1 MANALM
7 AKRILRAIEAN
18 PYNFDMAFWVS
29 IPWAS
34 WEETD
39 YATWNGEEDE
49 EGEDSFALTPLFIEA
64 VNTDAAELPKEI
76 GNVCGTTL
84 CIAGWA
90 LALDGWELT
99 RNDDEAFK
107 KGEEFRGFF
116 ATGAEILDISTGEAE
131 RLFTLNDENAI
142 IILTQI
148 AEGEEINWT
157 AVGYTEAIV
166 YED

>member
-18 PYNFDMAFWVS
+18 PYNFDMNSWVS
-29 IPWAS
+29 IPWV
-34 WEETD
+34 
-39 YATWNGEEDE
+39 TWNGEEYE

-64 VNTDAAELPKEI
+64 VNTDAAELPEEI

-84 CIAGWA
+84 CVAGWA

-99 RNDDEAFK
+99 RNEEAFK

-116 ATGAEILDISTGEAE
+116 ATGAEILDISVEEAD
-131 RLFTLNDENAI
+131 RLFTLNDEHAI